1 LRSRL
6 IWRWKPMEARIK
18 VRHRSPLPRPWKW
31 EIHIDGRLKTA
42 SHESYASQA
51 EAHAAARDVL
61 ARITSEA
68 NERRPACQG

>member
-1 LRSRL
+1 
-6 IWRWKPMEARIK
+6 METRIK

-68 NERRPACQG
+68 NERHGLPGIRVRSLSGTGPI